1 MGRFFIKRVKHYNF
15 SKNIINNQQFDSK
28 TIDIKQ
34 ESVSNPTKK
43 SQQKT
48 IKEEITPEIVK
59 EEVIQEVFENVI
71 EEVVNNETMA
81 EVIIVEEEK
90 IEEVMDT
97 KEKIELANAVL
108 GSEPKVKKVKKEKGL
123 IERTESSVT
132 ILTEDNRELLK
143 D

>member
-28 TIDIKQ
+28 IIDVKQ
-34 ESVSNPTKK
+34 ENVSNPTKK

-48 IKEEITPEIVK
+48 IKD
-59 EEVIQEVFENVI
+59 
-71 EEVVNNETMA
+71 ETLHE

-90 IEEVMDT
+90 SKEVMDT
-97 KEKIELANAVL
+97 KEKIELANTVL
-108 GSEPKVKKVKKEKGL
+108 GNEPKVKKVKKEKGL